1 MPEGSLAQRSRIDPG
16 KFRDP
21 DVTAAGA
28 RRATVAL
35 ERLRTVWFNTG
46 TLCNIACKNCYIE
59 SSPTND
65 RLAYL
70 SVAEVRDY
78 LDEIASEDLPVE
90 EIGFT
95 GGEPF
100 MNPDLIA
107 MVEESLGR
115 GFRVLVLTNAMKP
128 MWHKRSALLDIM
140 QRHGRNL
147 AMRVSM
153 DHYVA
158 SNHEAIRGPGTWAPM
173 IEGLTWLAASGFNLA
188 VAGRTLWGE
197 DDEDERAGY
206 AALFATLGVPVD
218 AGDPTALVL
227 FPEMDA
233 TADVPE
239 ITTDC
244 WGILGVDPA
253 TIMCATS
260 RMVIKRKG
268 AARPLV
274 VPCTLLPDDA
284 QFELGHRLA
293 DAAGAVKLNHP
304 HCAKFC
310 VLGGASC
317 GTS

>member
-1 MPEGSLAQRSRIDPG
+1 MPEGDLARQSVIDIQ

-35 ERLRTVWFNTG
+35 QRLRTVWFNTG
-46 TLCNIACKNCYIE
+46 TLCNIECRNCYIE
-59 SSPTND
+59 SSPSND

-78 LDEIASEDLPVE
+78 LDEIAAEDLPVE

-100 MNPDLIA
+100 MNPDIIA
-107 MVEESLGR
+107 MVEESLSR

-128 MWHKRSALLDIM
+128 MGHKRAALLDIK
-140 QRHGRNL
+140 QRHGQRL
-147 AMRVSM
+147 ALRVSM

-188 VAGRTLWGE
+188 VAGRTLWDE

-206 AALFATLGVPVD
+206 ATLFAELGVPVD
-218 AGDPTALVL
+218 ASDRAALVL
-227 FPEMDA
+227 FPEMDV

-239 ITTDC
+239 ITVDC

-253 TIMCATS
+253 TVMCATS

-274 VPCTLLPDDA
+274 VSCTLLPDDA

-293 DAAGAVKLNHP
+293 DATGAVKLNHP

-310 VLGGASC
+310 VLGGTSC
-317 GTS
+317 SAT

>member
-1 MPEGSLAQRSRIDPG
+1 MPEGNLARRPRIDPG

-21 DVTAAGA
+21 DVTADGK
-28 RRATVAL
+28 RRASVAL
-35 ERLRTVWFNTG
+35 ERLRTLWFNTG

-70 SVAEVRDY
+70 SLADVRVY
-78 LDEIASEDLPVE
+78 LDEIADGEHPVE

-100 MNPDLIA
+100 MNPDFIA

-128 MWHKRSALLDIM
+128 MWHKRAQLLAVK
-140 QRHGRNL
+140 QRHEAKL
-147 AMRVSM
+147 AVRVSI
-153 DHYVA
+153 DHHVVR
-158 SNHEAIRGPGTWAPM
+158 NHEAIRGPGTWAPM
-173 IEGLTWLAASGFNLA
+173 IEGLTWLAANGFNLA

-197 DDEDERAGY
+197 DDDAERAGY
-206 AALFATLGVPVD
+206 AALFAALGVPVD
-218 AGDPTALVL
+218 TRDPAALVL

-239 ITTDC
+239 ITDDC
-244 WGILGVDPA
+244 WAILGVDP
-253 TIMCATS
+253 TSVMCATS

-293 DAAGAVKLNHP
+293 DATGPVQLNHP

-317 GTS
+317 SAS

>member
-1 MPEGSLAQRSRIDPG
+1 MSEGNLAQRPIIEPG
-16 KFRDP
+16 KFSDP
-21 DVTAAGA
+21 DVTADGA
-28 RRATVAL
+28 RRASVAL
-35 ERLRTVWFNTG
+35 ERLKTVWFNTG
-46 TLCNIACKNCYIE
+46 TVCNIACRNCYIE
-59 SSPTND
+59 SSPSND

-70 SVAEVRDY
+70 SVAEVRSY
-78 LDEIASEDLPVE
+78 LDEIAAEDLPVE

-100 MNPDLIA
+100 MNPNVIA

-128 MWHKRSALLDIM
+128 LEHKRTALLDIK
-140 QRHGRNL
+140 QRHGRRL
-147 AMRVSM
+147 AIRVSM

-158 SNHEAIRGPGTWAPM
+158 RDHEAIRGPRTWAPM
-173 IEGLTWLAASGFNLA
+173 IEGLTWLAENGFTLA

-197 DDEDERAGY
+197 DDEAERAGY

-218 AGDPTALVL
+218 AGDPAALVL

-233 TADVPE
+233 AADVPE
-239 ITTDC
+239 ITVDC

-253 TIMCATS
+253 TVMCATS

-274 VPCTLLPDDA
+274 VPCTLLPDDT

-293 DAAGAVKLNHP
+293 DATGAVKLNHP

-317 GTS
+317 STS

>member
-1 MPEGSLAQRSRIDPG
+1 MPEGNLARRPRIDPG

-21 DVTAAGA
+21 DVTADGK
-28 RRATVAL
+28 RRASVAL
-35 ERLRTVWFNTG
+35 ERLRTLWFNTG

-70 SVAEVRDY
+70 SLADVRVY
-78 LDEIASEDLPVE
+78 LDEIADGEHPVE

-100 MNPDLIA
+100 MNPDFIA

-128 MWHKRSALLDIM
+128 MWHKRAQLLAVK
-140 QRHGRNL
+140 QRHEAKL
-147 AMRVSM
+147 AVRVSI
-153 DHYVA
+153 DHHVVR
-158 SNHEAIRGPGTWAPM
+158 NHEAIRGPGTWAPM
-173 IEGLTWLAASGFNLA
+173 IEGLTWLAANGFNLA

-197 DDEDERAGY
+197 DDDAERAGY
-206 AALFATLGVPVD
+206 AALFAALGVPVD
-218 AGDPTALVL
+218 ARDPAALVL
-227 FPEMDA
+227 FPEIDA

-239 ITTDC
+239 ITDDC
-244 WGILGVDPA
+244 WAILGVDP
-253 TIMCATS
+253 TSVMCATS

-293 DAAGAVKLNHP
+293 DATGPVQLNHP

-317 GTS
+317 SAS